1 MGRYVV
7 RRILYL
13 LPVWLGI
20 TLLAFVLARV
30 APGDPARAAF
40 IRTHGRPPSAGE
52 LAAARERLG
61 LDEPLMDQYL
71 DWLAGA
77 VTGDLGV
84 SSTTGAPVIEELVQ
98 RFPATLEITVAAT
111 VVAVAV
117 AIPVG
122 VLGAVRRNS
131 VLDQLTRGGS
141 MLAAST
147 PSFWLAFLL
156 IIVFSVQLDLL
167 PASGRG
173 GLEHL
178 ILPALA
184 LGIGEAAILARLTR
198 SSLLEVLGE
207 DYIETARAKGLRER
221 AVIARHALRNS
232 LTAVVTELGLIF
244 GFLLAYSAIIEVIFV
259 WPGIGRF
266 LVEAIGQRDYAVIQ
280 GFVVF
285 AGTLFLLIN
294 LAVDLLYAW
303 LDPRVSLDGD
313 ARPAGV

>member
-1 MGRYVV
+1 M
-7 RRILYL
+7 
-13 LPVWLGI
+13 PVWLAI
-20 TLLAFVLARV
+20 TLLAFLLSRI

-40 IRTHGRPPSAGE
+40 IRTQGRPPSAGE
-52 LAAARERLG
+52 LARARERLG
-61 LDEPLMDQYL
+61 LDEPLIDQYL
-71 DWLAGA
+71 DWLGAA

-84 SSTTGAPVIEELVQ
+84 SASTGAPVTEELLQ

-111 VVAVAV
+111 LVAVAV
-117 AIPVG
+117 AVPVG
-122 VLGAVRRNS
+122 VLAAVRRNS
-131 VLDQLTRGGS
+131 VLDQITRGGS

-156 IIVFSVQLDLL
+156 IIVFSVQLELL

-178 ILPALA
+178 VLPALA

-207 DYIETARAKGLRER
+207 DYIAAARAKGLPER
-221 AVIARHALRNS
+221 AVIARHAMRNS
-232 LTAVVTELGLIF
+232 MTAVVTEVGLIF

-266 LVEAIGQRDYAVIQ
+266 LVDAIGQRDYAVVQ

-294 LAVDLLYAW
+294 LAVDLVYAW